1 MKHLK
6 PTVFSYIPFILF
18 VCFLLLF
25 LGIVVRVD
33 AKIVFYEDT
42 GIFVITDDGTN
53 RLRLTRNTAWEDLHP
68 CWSPDGRHIVFDRR
82 FDKRRQQTSE
92 LFIMNANGKHLQRL
106 TYNDV
111 SDTLPAWSPDGTR
124 IAFTSGRSGRY
135 EVHVID
141 LATLAETQLTGLSGD
156 KGGAGAPH
164 WSPDGTQIVY
174 EKFIKNLVKR
184 RRGFT
189 SGFSHKNIYVMS
201 ADGEDQR
208 PVLPDP
214 KPGSDTVIMRFFPR
228 WSADGKRLVFM
239 DCTWKGKDQKCKISV
254 MRIGGKVHV
263 LQEIHDKL
271 GNDALTAG
279 IRWIENDTTLLFSLM
294 KRDNPNA
301 KSYNLYRYEF
311 ETRSIIQMTHTLIDE
326 AMPDW
331 IEGPLSVSPHRKLP
345 SLWGEKKQTFSQ

>member
-6 PTVFSYIPFILF
+6 PTVFSYITFIFSVCCIVLF
-18 VCFLLLF
+18 IGV
-25 LGIVVRVD
+25 VVRVD

-53 RLRLTRNTAWEDLHP
+53 RLRLTRNTAWEDFHP
-68 CWSPDGRHIVFDRR
+68 KWSPDGKRIVFKRQ
-82 FDKRRQQTSE
+82 FNKRRQATSE

-106 TYNDV
+106 THNDV
-111 SDTLPAWSPDGTR
+111 SDTLPSWSPDGTR
-124 IAFTSGRSGRY
+124 IAFTSGRSGTY

-141 LATLAETQLTGLSGD
+141 LATLAVTQLTGLVGE
-156 KGGAGAPH
+156 KGAGVPD

-174 EKFIKNLVKR
+174 EKFLKNRVKH

-228 WSADGKRLVFM
+228 WSADGKRLVFR
-239 DCTWKGKDQKCKISV
+239 DCTWKGKEQKCRLTV
-254 MRIGGKVHV
+254 LRIGGEVHV
-263 LQEIHDKL
+263 IQEIIDKL
-271 GNDALTAG
+271 GHEATMAG
-279 IRWIENDTTLLFSLM
+279 CRWIENDAALLFALRKM
-294 KRDNPNA
+294 DNPNA
-301 KSYNLYRYEF
+301 KIYNLYRYEF
-311 ETRSIIQMTHTLIDE
+311 ETRSIKRLTHTLINE
-326 AMPDW
+326 KMPDW
-331 IEGPLSVSPHRKLP
+331 IAGPLSVSPHGKLP